1 MTVKQ
6 IAEYCGV
13 DERTVRR
20 WILKA
25 SDKRPGLLDKLSE
38 AEKTK
43 MAAEYDLDETMAAIE
58 AGMGKVPADVYRT
71 NAVNAEMAKRP
82 EKAEVSAA
90 KISALIRATDKG
102 YLTADQFRS
111 MIGAPQVEPPKPAT
125 VSTLAALPAPKVY
138 KPVAFPALG
147 TIITDVY
154 AVCGIV
160 GKNAGWVESTSRKLD
175 IRIGRWDRADVLNL
189 YLKAGGR
196 GILSN
201 PSPARVDA
209 EVERIEA
216 ARKKGYCR

>member
-1 MTVKQ
+1 MTTKQ
-6 IAEYCGV
+6 IAEAVGKP
-13 DERTVRR
+13 ERTVRD
-20 WILKA
+20 WVKA
-25 SDKRPGLLDKLSE
+25 LAAKSAVITAKLAASSPMKPANYTLAETCDIIEEGL
-38 AEKTK
+38 
-43 MAAEYDLDETMAAIE
+43 
-58 AGMGKVPADVYRT
+58 GKAADVYRT

-102 YLTADQFRS
+102 YLTADQFRT
-111 MIGAPQVEPPKPAT
+111 MIGAPLIEPPKPPT
-125 VSTLAALPAPKVY
+125 VVPLAALPAPRVY
-138 KPVAFPALG
+138 KPIAFPALG
-147 TIITDVY
+147 TILTDVY